1 MGVNRL
7 DAHPNEAAHKMIADK
22 LTPFVREKLSP

>member
-7 DAHPNEAAHKMIADK
+7 DAYPNEAAHKIIAEQQ
-22 LTPFVREKLSP
+22 TPFVREKLSP